1 MNKVLRNKFT
11 KEVKDLYT
19 ESYKTLL
26 REIKENVNK
35 WEDMLCL

>member
-11 KEVKDLYT
+11 KEVKDFYT

-26 REIKENVNK
+26 KEIEENLNK